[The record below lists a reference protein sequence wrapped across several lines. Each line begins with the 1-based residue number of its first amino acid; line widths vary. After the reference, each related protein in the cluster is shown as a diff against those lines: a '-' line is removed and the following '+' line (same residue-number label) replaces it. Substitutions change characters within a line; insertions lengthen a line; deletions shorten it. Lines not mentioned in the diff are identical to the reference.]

1 MGFMETCL
9 MHLGNRGGAGMEL
22 IFDLISLRRCRL
34 HNISPPNTAE
44 EESEA
49 GDPEPRGDAPDV
61 PLVNPVTFKH
71 IT

>member
-1 MGFMETCL
+1 
-9 MHLGNRGGAGMEL
+9 MEL